1 MAKKQTS
8 SKKKKPDQFAAPV
21 AMDAQATQP
30 PGTLNGS
37 PERSIPKLVGKES
50 VPILHSVQE
59 MQRSFIQLVSG
70 ALVNSDIAFRRDRR
84 YQKNMRRDP
93 DVMAPLLQRQ
103 YAVALLEYN
112 VVAEDEKDTKQVEQA
127 EELKRLVEYNMRRYY
142 DFIRTLSDA
151 VWYGPSAV
159 NIIYRRGGR
168 GEIFP
173 TRWKPFHPDSLVFD
187 HVGVLGMRV
196 GQRFKGET
204 TMGHDSRIHYFDRRE
219 RGAIALHTFMPVAPD
234 FDEPEEAR
242 FIYSGR
248 GLRDMCYYTWKVKMV
263 IQQLWVRYAER
274 FAQGTRVGTYPSSDE
289 SARAAMETIMD
300 NWAGDVSALIPRIQG
315 DADAYSLT
323 LIESKEGRAKT
334 FADLVEGY
342 LAGQLKDM
350 ILGQTATTEATNES
364 LGGTG
369 AGVSKRH
376 AETKNDIIQF
386 DAKILEDSLTWDLL
400 SPLNMMNNGVTP
412 YRPRWQFSI
421 EDVDVDQWM
430 KGVGE
435 FVNMGGTVPERQVRD
450 RLGVDEAEEGE
461 KILMQTF
468 DNFGVGIGSD
478 GGRPSFDF
486 KKLHEKKQQFLKIM
500 RSDTK
505 K

>member
-1 MAKKQTS
+1 M
-8 SKKKKPDQFAAPV
+8 SKKKKKADRFAQT
-21 AMDAQATQP
+21 AMPATATQSHGGQNGSP
-30 PGTLNGS
+30 NGS
-37 PERSIPKLVGKES
+37 PEKAPPKLVGRES

-59 MQRSFIQLVSG
+59 MQRSFINLVSG
-70 ALVNSDIAFRRDRR
+70 ALLNSDIAFRRDRR

-112 VVAEDEKDTKQVEQA
+112 VVAEDEKDEKQVEQA

-142 DFIRTLSDA
+142 DFIRNLSDA
-151 VWYGPSAV
+151 VWYGPAAV
-159 NIIYRRGGR
+159 NVIYRRGPK

-196 GQRFKGET
+196 GHRFKGET

-248 GLRDMCYYTWKVKMV
+248 GLRDVCYYTWKVKMV
-263 IQQLWVRYAER
+263 IQQLWVRFAER
-274 FAQGTRVGTYPSSDE
+274 YSQGTRKGTYPSGDE
-289 SARAAMETIMD
+289 GARAAMETIMD

-315 DADAYSLT
+315 DPEAYSLEI
-323 LIESKEGRAKT
+323 IEMKGSQNKT
-334 FADLVEGY
+334 MPDLVEGY

-435 FVNMGGTVPERQVRD
+435 FVNMGGVVPERQVRD

-478 GGRPSFDF
+478 GGKPSFDF
-486 KKLHEKKQQFLKIM
+486 KMLNERKQKWLKIM
-500 RSDTK
+500 REHTK
-505 K
+505 KR